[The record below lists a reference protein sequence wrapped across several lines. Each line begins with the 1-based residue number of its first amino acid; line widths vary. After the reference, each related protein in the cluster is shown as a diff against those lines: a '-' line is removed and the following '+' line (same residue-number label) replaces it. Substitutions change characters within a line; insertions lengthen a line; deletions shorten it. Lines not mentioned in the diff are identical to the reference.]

1 VEPHISEYRADD
13 RHETD
18 TVPVASRFDPRRLYT
33 AVVLAPLIYA
43 VIRYLPPIAFISL
56 VLIVGATALYEFYR
70 LVFQQRINNVLIGIG
85 LLTLATLLASVYW
98 HGSST
103 DVLFF
108 GAAAALTVPLVARK
122 NLQHNLIDSA
132 ITLFGVVYIGIA
144 LSYLILIRS
153 FSQGEYLVLFIL
165 LVTWAADTGAYYV
178 GKTFGRHPLAPA
190 ISPKKTIEGLL
201 GGLAFAIIAV
211 YAGRFWIPY
220 YDIGM
225 MTCVILGSLLTIA
238 GLIGDLAESALK
250 RGTGV
255 KDSSGLLPG
264 HGGMLDRV
272 DSLLFTAP
280 AFYYYVWY
288 SGVPIHGS

>member
-18 TVPVASRFDPRRLYT
+18 SVPVASRFDPRRLYT
-33 AVVLAPLIYA
+33 ALVLAPLIYA

-56 VLIVGATALYEFYR
+56 VLVVGTVALYEFYR
-70 LVFQQRINNVLIGIG
+70 LVFQERTNNVLIGIG
-85 LLTLATLLASVYW
+85 LLTFAMLLASVYW
-98 HGSST
+98 HGSSM
-103 DVLFF
+103 DMLFF
-108 GAAAALTVPLVARK
+108 GAAAALIVPVVARK

-178 GKTFGRHPLAPA
+178 GKTFGRHPLAPT
-190 ISPKKTIEGLL
+190 ISPKKTVEGFL

-211 YAGRFWIPY
+211 YAGRFWIPH
-220 YDIGM
+220 YDIGV
-225 MTCVILGSLLTIA
+225 MTCLILGSLLTIT
-238 GLIGDLAESALK
+238 GLAGDLAESALK
-250 RGTGV
+250 RNTGV

-264 HGGMLDRV
+264 HGGMLDRI

-288 SGVPIHGS
+288 SGAPIHGS